1 MYPRWER
8 GSRVLRKHIC
18 FFITVIAMSSSIS
31 LCRCACHCFA
41 VLLGAMQE
49 AVSLS
54 TALSNQSPSNN
65 PDKYPKD
72 ESPTLSLSLSQ
83 LRQMLA
89 QLETPILHTWTRS
102 AAIKPLSP
110 NHRHHHFYKCQSC
123 KYMWAYSMPA
133 ATTPLPLLLPLLL
146 LLFLLLLL
154 LLLLW
159 PVFPLA
165 FVGRLEVVR
174 RGELKALVRN
184 RAHNLQLVGE
194 SRVHS
199 LLAQRIWVHAR
210 VNDLAGHFF
219 RVLVR
224 CVHAFWVA
232 TSDSFENPWPEVQ

>member
-1 MYPRWER
+1 
-8 GSRVLRKHIC
+8 
-18 FFITVIAMSSSIS
+18 
-31 LCRCACHCFA
+31 
-41 VLLGAMQE
+41 
-49 AVSLS
+49 
-54 TALSNQSPSNN
+54 
-65 PDKYPKD
+65 
-72 ESPTLSLSLSQ
+72 
-83 LRQMLA
+83 
-89 QLETPILHTWTRS
+89 
-102 AAIKPLSP
+102 
-110 NHRHHHFYKCQSC
+110 
-123 KYMWAYSMPA
+123 MPA

-219 RVLVR
+219 RVLV
-224 CVHAFWVA
+224 CGWPA
-232 TSDSFENPWPEVQ
+232 T